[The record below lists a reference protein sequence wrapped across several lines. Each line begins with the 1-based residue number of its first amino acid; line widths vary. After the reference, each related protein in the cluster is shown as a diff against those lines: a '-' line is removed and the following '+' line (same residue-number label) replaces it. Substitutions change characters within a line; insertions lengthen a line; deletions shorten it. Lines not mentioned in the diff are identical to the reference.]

1 MSNLKPQDWFGQII
15 LLQNT
20 IATLRAEISA
30 DSWREYPF
38 AMSLALGGL
47 QSEIDRIVEAMQ
59 DAMVGPEDAE

>member
-15 LLQNT
+15 ILQNT

-38 AMSLALGGL
+38 AMALSLGGL
-47 QSEIDRIVEAMQ
+47 QFEIDRIVEAMQ
-59 DAMVGPEDAE
+59 DAMVGPEDSE